1 VPCRRGGAGWNGGC
15 TMRWAMTLRVYRLA
29 VVALAIAGAA
39 GCHRG
44 RNPLVG
50 KAEASSHKTGREAEL
65 AAAHALI
72 GDDDDGG
79 GSSGSGTKANGSG
92 TGRWRDT
99 VVYVDGKPSGLLRF
113 GELPITLKPVWIDKR
128 VSAEIEPGSHSP
140 GYIIRKERRY
150 RIYDLVV
157 ALGVDP
163 MRIKEVQVQGPKT
176 SQVLVATGAELR
188 SEKGKQLMFRFGSIT
203 GGKAIPAIPPDFG
216 NRQHFDKISSVM
228 VYVDR
233 KPPTFT
239 ENEGLKLDGKDLEN
253 VAYYGEPMRGGIRIY
268 RDDRLALQIK
278 KPTLEEAEPVSQ
290 DGGLQRYNLL
300 ALLTQHHIDT
310 SKVVEGWVIANERR
324 TRKLS
329 RDELAQLTVAMG
341 DHHRNEI
348 RLGNE
353 KFDSESIAL
362 HTRHLAAT
370 DLPQL
375 LPDEQ

>member
-1 VPCRRGGAGWNGGC
+1 MQRRRGSGRWNGGC
-15 TMRWAMTLRVYRLA
+15 TMLPAMTLRVYRLA
-29 VVALAIAGAA
+29 VVALAIGGAA

-50 KAEASSHKTGREAEL
+50 KAEASSRQAARAAEL

-79 GSSGSGTKANGSG
+79 GSSGTSTKANGSG

-99 VVYVDGKPSGLLRF
+99 VVYVDGKPTGLLRF
-113 GELPITLKPVWIDKR
+113 GELPIALKPVWVDKK
-128 VSAEIEPGSHSP
+128 VSAEIAPGSHAP
-140 GYIIRKERRY
+140 GYTMRKERRY
-150 RIYDLVV
+150 RIYDFLVAV
-157 ALGVDP
+157 GVDP
-163 MRIKEVQVQGPKT
+163 MHIKEVHVQGPKS
-176 SQVLVATGAELR
+176 SQVLIATGAELR

-203 GGKAIPAIPPDFG
+203 GGKAIPVIPADFG
-216 NRQHFDKISSVM
+216 NRQHFDKITSVM

-233 KPPTFT
+233 TPPTFV
-239 ENEGLKLDGKDLEN
+239 ENEGLELDGKDLEN

-290 DGGLQRYNLL
+290 DGGLPRYNLL

-310 SKVVEGWVIANERR
+310 SKVVEGWLIANERR

-329 RDELAQLTVAMG
+329 RDELAKLTVAMG
-341 DHHRNEI
+341 DHHRNEL
-348 RLGNE
+348 RVGNE

-362 HTRHLAAT
+362 HTRHLSPA
-370 DLPQL
+370 DLPQI
-375 LPDEQ
+375 LPDEE